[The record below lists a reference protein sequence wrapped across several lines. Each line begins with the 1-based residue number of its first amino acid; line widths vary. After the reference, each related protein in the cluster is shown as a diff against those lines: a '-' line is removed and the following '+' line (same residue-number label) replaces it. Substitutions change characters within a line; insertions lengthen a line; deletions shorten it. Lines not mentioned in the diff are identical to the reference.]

1 MANLGMKY
9 YLLLKKFCQK
19 QYTLLPPLPG
29 PWRLCK
35 KRWNRGRRNKLK
47 NKMAIFDLI
56 FMYNAR
62 TVYEAPIKEPIHD
75 FF

>member
-1 MANLGMKY
+1 MTFM
-9 YLLLKKFCQK
+9 
-19 QYTLLPPLPG
+19 
-29 PWRLCK
+29 K